1 MTAASGMGHQ
11 PMQTPSRGLVAPATN
26 DMPETQFREALR
38 QAMTEE
44 MVRDENVFLMGE
56 EVGEYNGAYK
66 VSEGMLEKFG
76 PRRVFDTPISEA
88 GFSGLGIG
96 AAMCGLRPII
106 EFMSWSFSF
115 VAFDQLVNN
124 AANVRYM
131 SGGQF
136 KVPIVFRG
144 GSGIA
149 HQLGATH
156 SHRIDILYSRVP
168 GLVVIAP
175 STPYDA
181 KGLLKSAIRC
191 DDPVIF
197 LESELML
204 NDRGEVPE
212 GEYTIPIGV
221 ADVKKEGSD
230 VTIVTW
236 GKCTKMC
243 LKAAVDLAENHGID
257 AEVIDLR
264 TLRPLDEEAIL
275 TSVAKTNR
283 LVIVDEDWTYG
294 GMGGAIL
301 SQIQE
306 KVFDDLDAPIKRVS
320 SEDVPVPFNHYLEL
334 AMQPS
339 VEKII
344 NAVRDVTYR

>member
-1 MTAASGMGHQ
+1 
-11 PMQTPSRGLVAPATN
+11 
-26 DMPETQFREALR
+26 MPEIQFREALR

-44 MVRDENVFLMGE
+44 MDRDETVFLMGE
-56 EVGEYNGAYK
+56 EVGQYNGAYK

-76 PRRVFDTPISEA
+76 PRRVIDTPISEA
-88 GFSGLGIG
+88 GFSGMGIG
-96 AAMCGLRPII
+96 AAMCGLRPIV

-144 GSGIA
+144 GNGIA

-156 SHRIDILYSRVP
+156 SHRVEALYARVP
-168 GLVVIAP
+168 GLIVLAP
-175 STPYDA
+175 STPCDA

-204 NDRGEVPE
+204 NDRGEIPD

-221 ADVKKEGSD
+221 ADVKKQGED
-230 VTIVTW
+230 VTIVTY
-236 GKCTKMC
+236 GKTTKMV
-243 LKAAVDLAENHGID
+243 LKAANVLAEQHDID
-257 AEVIDLR
+257 AEVVDLR
-264 TLRPLDEEAIL
+264 TLRPLDKRTIID
-275 TSVAKTNR
+275 SVAKTNR
-283 LVIVDEDWTYG
+283 LVLVDEDWPYC
-294 GMGGAIL
+294 GMGAGLLAQL
-301 SQIQE
+301 HE
-306 KVFDDLDAPIKRVS
+306 VLFDHLDAPIKHVC
-320 SEDVPVPFNHYLEL
+320 SEDVPVPFDHYLEL
-334 AMQPS
+334 QMQPS
-339 VEKII
+339 VEKVVAGV
-344 NAVRDVTYR
+344 NQVMYR